1 MFQIDMKEKYAEEV
15 EIKDVK
21 PEHFEDFLA
30 AISPQRVH
38 PNRLFY
44 VVLIFRINAP
54 FIPALHLRLMLCLPL
69 TSLPNAQAKLRWDY
83 IPPIHNVS
91 IFNLILRDWREEHG
105 SLF

>member
-21 PEHFEDFLA
+21 AEHFEDFLA

-44 VVLIFRINAP
+44 VVLIFRIKTP
-54 FIPALHLRLMLCLPL
+54 FFPALDLRLMLCVPL
-69 TSLPNAQAKLRWDY
+69 TSLPK
-83 IPPIHNVS
+83 S
-91 IFNLILRDWREEHG
+91 I
-105 SLF
+105 